1 MTGVSRSA
9 LVLFSAGQM
18 FDLVD
23 GVEQYPQFLPWC
35 SGTAVSHRDPLITH
49 ATININYRGIKQ
61 SFSTENR
68 KQPPELMSIRLV
80 EGPFRALDGEWR
92 FTPLGA
98 DACRIDFRLNY
109 EFSSTLLEK
118 LVGPVFGHIAGTMV
132 DAFLKRADSV
142 YGRR

>member
-9 LVLFSAGQM
+9 LVPFSAGQM
-18 FDLVD
+18 FDLVE

-35 SGTAVSHRDPLITH
+35 SGTAVSHRDPLITR

-68 KQPPELMSIRLV
+68 KQPPELMSIRLA

-132 DAFLKRADSV
+132 DAFLKRADSI
-142 YGRR
+142 YGGQ

>member
-9 LVLFSAGQM
+9 LVPFSAGQM
-18 FDLVD
+18 FDLVE

-35 SGTAVSHRDPLITH
+35 SGTAVSHRDPLITR

-68 KQPPELMSIRLV
+68 KQPPEQMSICLV

-92 FTPLGA
+92 FTSLGA

-142 YGRR
+142 YGGQ

>member
-9 LVLFSAGQM
+9 LVPFSAGQM
-18 FDLVD
+18 FDLVE

-35 SGTAVSHRDPLITH
+35 SGTAVSHRDPLITR

-68 KQPPELMSIRLV
+68 KQPPGLMSIRLV

-98 DACRIDFRLNY
+98 NACRIDFRLNY

-142 YGRR
+142 YGGQ

>member
-1 MTGVSRSA
+1 MSSVIRSA
-9 LVLFSAGQM
+9 LVPFSARQM
-18 FDLVD
+18 FDLVE

-49 ATININYRGIKQ
+49 ATININYRGIRQ
-61 SFSTENR
+61 GFSTENH
-68 KQPPELMSIRLV
+68 KQPPELMTIKLV

-92 FTPLGA
+92 FTPLGEK
-98 DACRIDFRLNY
+98 ACRIDFRLSY

-132 DAFLKRADSV
+132 DAFLKRADSI
-142 YGRR
+142 YGA

>member
-9 LVLFSAGQM
+9 LVPFSAGQM
-18 FDLVD
+18 FDLVE

-35 SGTAVSHRDPLITH
+35 SGTAVSHRDPLITR

-61 SFSTENR
+61 GFSTENR

-142 YGRR
+142 YGGQ

>member
-18 FDLVD
+18 FDLVE